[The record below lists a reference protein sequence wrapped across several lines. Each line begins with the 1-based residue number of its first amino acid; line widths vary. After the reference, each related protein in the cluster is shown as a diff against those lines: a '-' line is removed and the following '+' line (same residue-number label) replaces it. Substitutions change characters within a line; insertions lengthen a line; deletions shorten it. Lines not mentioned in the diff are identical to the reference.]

1 MHDQDSTTGDAEPTT
16 RQRPFAAMAH
26 RNFRLFWIG
35 GLISGSGRFFQALA
49 IPAVVWQ
56 LTESPGWV
64 GLAGF
69 SQFLPTAMVAPLAGA
84 LADRH
89 DRRLLLLVTQSAQ
102 AVMAASFMALWWS
115 GVRSPGV
122 FVAVSAVAGLV
133 AGLNIP
139 AWQAFV
145 SELVPRHLLLNA
157 ITLNSMQFNS
167 ARMIGPVLAGVTI
180 ASVGP
185 GWAFFVN
192 FVSYGAVL
200 VALALIRTPDITR
213 ARTERIRPLRDFV
226 ETIHYIGRKPGIS
239 AAIMTVFLIGMFGL
253 PIQTLSIVFA
263 EDVYDRGPSGF
274 GLMLTMIGA
283 GAVLFS
289 PVVATLG
296 GRVAR
301 SRLQGIA
308 IVAYSCAVIGF
319 AVAPTFLLAL
329 VALMAVGAAHLTSA
343 STLNTTIQLQV
354 DEDRRAKVLA
364 VYLMVLL
371 LSSPIGLLVLG
382 QLIELIGP
390 RRTMFGAGLVMLA
403 AASALKVSG
412 RLAALDEEGGT
423 YVPEVVPEAHPT
435 LPVPPREDRSAD

>member
-1 MHDQDSTTGDAEPTT
+1 MKRHGS
-16 RQRPFAAMAH
+16 
-26 RNFRLFWIG
+26 RL
-35 GLISGSGRFFQALA
+35 
-49 IPAVVWQ
+49 
-56 LTESPGWV
+56 
-64 GLAGF
+64 
-69 SQFLPTAMVAPLAGA
+69 
-84 LADRH
+84 
-89 DRRLLLLVTQSAQ
+89 
-102 AVMAASFMALWWS
+102 
-115 GVRSPGV
+115 
-122 FVAVSAVAGLV
+122 
-133 AGLNIP
+133 
-139 AWQAFV
+139 
-145 SELVPRHLLLNA
+145 
-157 ITLNSMQFNS
+157 
-167 ARMIGPVLAGVTI
+167 
-180 ASVGP
+180 
-185 GWAFFVN
+185 FVN

-200 VALALIRTPDITR
+200 VALVLIRTPDITR

-263 EDVYDRGPSGF
+263 EDVFDRGPSGF

-289 PVVATLG
+289 PVVANLG

-382 QLIELIGP
+382 QIIELVGP
-390 RRTMFGAGLVMLA
+390 RRTMFGSGLVMLA

-435 LPVPPREDRSAD
+435 LPVPPREDRATD

>member
-1 MHDQDSTTGDAEPTT
+1 MRDSTSIDIESGT
-16 RQRPFAAMAH
+16 RSRPFAALGH

-35 GLISGSGRFFQALA
+35 GLISGVGRFFQALA

-56 LTESPGWV
+56 LTESAGWV

-69 SQFLPTAMVAPLAGA
+69 SQLLPTALIAPLAGA
-84 LADRH
+84 LADRYER
-89 DRRLLLLVTQSAQ
+89 RRLLLFTQSAQ
-102 AVMAASFMALWWS
+102 ALMASSFMILWWS

-145 SELVPRHLLLNA
+145 SELVPRDLLFNA

-167 ARMIGPVLAGVTI
+167 ARMIGPVLAGVMI
-180 ASVGP
+180 ASAGP
-185 GWAFFVN
+185 AWAFFVN
-192 FVSYGAVL
+192 FISYGAVL
-200 VALALIRTPDITR
+200 IALALIRTPDITR
-213 ARTERIRPLRDFV
+213 ERTQRIQPMRDFV
-226 ETIHYIGRKPGIS
+226 ETIHYIRRKPGIS
-239 AAIMTVFLIGMFGL
+239 AAITTVFLIGMFGL

-263 EDVYDRGPSGF
+263 EDVFGRGPTGF

-283 GAVLFS
+283 GAVLVS
-289 PVVATLG
+289 PLVATLG
-296 GRVAR
+296 GRVPR

-308 IVAYSCAVIGF
+308 IVGYSLAVIGF

-329 VALMAVGAAHLTSA
+329 LALMSMGAAHLTSA
-343 STLNTTIQLQV
+343 STLNTAIQLQV
-354 DEDRRAKVLA
+354 DENRRAKVLA

-371 LSSPIGLLVLG
+371 MSSPIGQLVLG
-382 QLIELIGP
+382 QLIEVIGP
-390 RRTMFGAGLVMLA
+390 RKTMLGAGVIMLVA
-403 AASALKVSG
+403 ATALKVSG

-423 YVPEVVPEAHPT
+423 YEPEVVPEAHPT
-435 LPVPPREDRSAD
+435 LPVPPRGDRPAA